1 MTDSIQIQKS
11 EYDAILRQAV
21 AVIDK
26 ARSIVATTLCSAVGT
41 AHWKLAKLLAQ
52 VKFFILICKIYVIPL
67 I

>member
-11 EYDAILRQAV
+11 EYDAILRQTV

-41 AHWKLAKLLAQ
+41 AHWELGKLL
-52 VKFFILICKIYVIPL
+52 VWGKVFISICKIRFFR
-67 I
+67 

>member
-26 ARSIVATTLCSAVGT
+26 A
-41 AHWKLAKLLAQ
+41 LAKEYASPCL
-52 VKFFILICKIYVIPL
+52 YVPNSTKNFQIIRL
-67 I
+67 RMN